1 MSSPADRL
9 ISDAYAERM
18 QAEAQKA
25 LAHPDLLSIE
35 EHYFVQA
42 TYALATDRQARIELA
57 AVESGN

>member
-25 LAHPDLLSIE
+25 LVHPDTLTIE
-35 EHYFVQA
+35 EHFFVRA
-42 TYALATDRQARIELA
+42 TFALAMDRQARIEIA
-57 AVESGN
+57 ASRG